1 MYSNIVEDIQQIKD
15 ELKQLR
21 EEMVRLR
28 YELFNSVNY
37 LMKKEIER
45 EPNIYNS
52 TNLYSDE
59 ETTEESEISCGCGKP
74 PQKPCQEI
82 EDYLNSINK
91 SQIIIDMTD
100 SE

>member
-21 EEMVRLR
+21 EEMVKLR

-45 EPNIYNS
+45 EPKYIE
-52 TNLYSDE
+52 YSDE
-59 ETTEESEISCGCGKP
+59 ETTEESENSCGCGKP
-74 PQKPCQEI
+74 PQQPCPEI
-82 EDYLNSINK
+82 EDYLNSIK
-91 SQIIIDMTD
+91 MV
-100 SE
+100 E

>member
-21 EEMVRLR
+21 EEMVKLR

-45 EPNIYNS
+45 EPKYIE
-52 TNLYSDE
+52 YSEE
-59 ETTEESEISCGCGKP
+59 ETTEESENSCGCGKFP
-74 PQKPCQEI
+74 IQKQCPKI
-82 EDYLNSINK
+82 EDYLNSIK
-91 SQIIIDMTD
+91 MV
-100 SE
+100 E